1 MKCVNMTFCN
11 WIFFLLSTFLVLDVQ
26 ASALSPSAIS
36 PLPQEAVPQVPQ
48 QSGQPSPSEPPAAS
62 SPGAQQ
68 ETRDPASLPIQG
80 AQDALQL
87 GAQPA
92 PSAPPQAG
100 QPSTAIPQ
108 PARPVQADP
117 QKGLKNLI
125 AMLVGCELDNDC
137 LRSLLNQVIQND
149 PDPTYQALLA
159 FLQNQKTDPNCR
171 TPEIIAV
178 KKATAACLGELITKS
193 NLSGMN
199 NDMNTCF
206 KNKMETLARQR
217 NIFAQSA
224 LLNIARKANDT
235 QSINGWNGMIQAE
248 VGTSQYAAYQKCPSP
263 FEILEQLSVL
273 MGQRPN
279 FNITPN
285 VQSFSPQLPQNPPPA
300 STTPK
305 MPAIR

>member
-1 MKCVNMTFCN
+1 M
-11 WIFFLLSTFLVLDVQ
+11 FFLLLTFLALDIR

-36 PLPQEAVPQVPQ
+36 PSPQEPVPQAPQ
-48 QSGQPSPSEPPAAS
+48 QSGQPSPNEPTAVP
-62 SPGAQQ
+62 SPGTQQ
-68 ETRDPASLPIQG
+68 GGPDPRNAPPSIQG
-80 AQDALQL
+80 AQSDTQ
-87 GAQPA
+87 QPA
-92 PSAPPQAG
+92 PSGSPQAD

-108 PARPVQADP
+108 PAQPAQTDP

-193 NLSGMN
+193 NLSGIS

-206 KNKMETLARQR
+206 KNKMEILARQR

-224 LLNIARKANDT
+224 LLNMARKANDT
-235 QSINGWNGMIQAE
+235 QNINSWNGMIQAE